1 MNKRKRK
8 INYTK
13 ILILLLIIWNMVLT
27 VNLCK
32 TDKTQQSDTQEQY
45 IKSAILDFEVAEIPE
60 INITTEQ

>member
-1 MNKRKRK
+1 MNKRK

-13 ILILLLIIWNMVLT
+13 ILILLLIIWNIILT
-27 VNLCK
+27 VNICK
-32 TDKTQQSDTQEQY
+32 TDKAQKTDIQEQY